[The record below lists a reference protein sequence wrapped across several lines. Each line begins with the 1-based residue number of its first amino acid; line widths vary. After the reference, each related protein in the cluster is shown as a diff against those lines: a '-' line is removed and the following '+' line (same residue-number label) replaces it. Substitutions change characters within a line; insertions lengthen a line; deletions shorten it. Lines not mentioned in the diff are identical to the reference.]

1 MEFKNAAA
9 IAALLEEG
17 TQIIDT
23 RPLTHIADIAIA
35 NSIYIPWG
43 ENFLKTFQLLIAD
56 DVKVVLIAE
65 ESEAVKIHRT
75 IAGSGFTG
83 LKGITLESETE
94 QLKKTVIITIEPDEF
109 AIDFNHDEF
118 YLVDARSNEAYE
130 LQHLEWA
137 ENIPMEDVEA
147 LTQELSEDMRIYIV
161 AETAEDAVTTASL
174 FKRNG
179 FELVRA
185 ILGTYEDFKTL
196 KLPMA
201 KALKT
206 KTNQS

>member
-109 AIDFNHDEF
+109 AIDFNHASRIAAIGVHNVAVGQRLENNGDALRFEF
-118 YLVDARSNEAYE
+118 PRDFPRGVDLHESIGTVAV
-130 LQHLEWA
+130 LE
-137 ENIPMEDVEA
+137 EHDRM
-147 LTQELSEDMRIYIV
+147 
-161 AETAEDAVTTASL
+161 
-174 FKRNG
+174 
-179 FELVRA
+179 
-185 ILGTYEDFKTL
+185 LGWSIF
-196 KLPMA
+196 
-201 KALKT
+201 T
-206 KTNQS
+206 KSCK